1 MTRLLLGIALVL
13 ALGTAWAART
23 VDLIEGAYEIAL
35 SGVTFPSSVGGFVRV
50 KTCDQ
55 CEPVDLSV
63 VSTTRYFTNTGELA
77 LGEFL
82 LAVDKAED
90 ADAAYVVVV
99 YNLQSKQ
106 VTRIGMR
113 TIGG

>member
-13 ALGTAWAART
+13 AFATAWAART
-23 VDLIEGAYEIAL
+23 VELIEGSYEIML

-55 CEPVDLSV
+55 CEPVDLRV
-63 VSTTRYFTNTGELA
+63 VSTTRYFTNAGELA
-77 LGEFL
+77 LAEFL

-90 ADAAYVVVV
+90 ADAAYLVVV
-99 YNLQSKQ
+99 YNLESKQ

-113 TIGG
+113 TIGA